1 MSKKTFK
8 QYLLELTEIALEE
21 ELEKQEQL
29 MKHVYDSLSKL
40 DEEELEILSVTPSNK
55 SDMAIVIR
63 FDSKDA
69 IEKARPR
76 VKKSLKGTGVSI
88 EDRVIP
94 KYDSSIE
101 CSEIAYS
108 DGSGRVY
115 VVYKYDIGSREG
127 LALEHVVGLVL
138 TGKVTDELKNR
149 LNLPPDASKDQV
161 KNALKSDFAD
171 VLHVALKGKQ
181 MIEDKIGKVLKVES
195 EGSRNSKADLIM
207 TAKNGK
213 KYGLSIKLVTEE
225 GREVRFTYNKNL
237 GYGDEQEENLVRNP
251 SGEAWWIVG
260 RKIFAKKLGRKYSPG
275 KDEFE
280 PPSWMEKAKE
290 NKKDLYKESM
300 EEVYE
305 QMRSV
310 FVDNL
315 RRMKLKDLVEMV
327 NEAHFGGEEEQEYDT
342 LLVLSSDVEGI
353 NLKEQEEEQPDIVS
367 IKERGLTKSDL
378 VTTEGAKIIIAIPG
392 MEELIIHG
400 LKFHSNMLS
409 SKRDDLKI
417 KTR

>member
-8 QYLLELTEIALEE
+8 QYLFELTSIALEE

-29 MKHVYDSLSKL
+29 IKHIYDSINKL
-40 DEEELEILSVTPSNK
+40 DDEQLEIISVTPSNK

-63 FDSKDA
+63 FDSKEA
-69 IEKARPR
+69 IEKARPSVR
-76 VKKSLKGTGVSI
+76 KALKTSGVVI
-88 EDRVIP
+88 EDRIIP

-101 CSEIAYS
+101 CSEVSYS

-149 LNLPPDASKDQV
+149 LNLPPEASKEDV
-161 KNALKSDFAD
+161 KNVLKSDFAD

-181 MIEDKIGKVLKVES
+181 MIEEKIGKVLKVES

-207 TAKNGK
+207 LAKDGK

-237 GYGDEQEENLVRNP
+237 GYGDEKDDNLVRNP
-251 SGEAWWIVG
+251 TGEAWWIVG
-260 RKIFAKKLGRKYSPG
+260 RKIFAKKLGRKYNP
-275 KDEFE
+275 KQNDFE
-280 PPSWMEKAKE
+280 PPSWMEKSKE
-290 NKKDLYKESM
+290 DKRDIYKESM

-315 RRMKLKDLVEMV
+315 RRMKLKDLVNMV
-327 NEAHFGGEEEQEYDT
+327 NEAHLGGDQEQKYDT
-342 LLVLSSDVEGI
+342 LLVLTSDVEGI
-353 NLKEQEEEQPDIVS
+353 NLKEQEEEKPDIFA
-367 IKERGLTKSDL
+367 IKEKGLTKKDL
-378 VTTEGAKIIIAIPG
+378 VTTDGAKIIIQIPG
-392 MEELIIHG
+392 MEELTIHG